1 MNKKLSSAEKKDM
14 YKQIDHLSKENLY
27 LLAENDPIINEEETK
42 EQISNVLGLNSDMQ
56 NYTNSL
62 EAQQNISLA
71 GEGVPDISAD
81 QKTARE
87 NARRWRTEINPEI
100 AISYTDLKSFLNF
113 VGILNEN
120 EIETIVD
127 EALTS
132 DNGKDNLNAL
142 IQEFSIDAEK
152 NNESSIKVSNVLA
165 DYNTLLNKDLSNFL
179 TSYEIIEAIFNDT
192 DGKRAQLRR
201 LLDEYLSIIQRCNVG
216 IGIASAAIVL
226 SVLTS
231 ILAAILSVISAG
243 TTATLIGGAVAIS
256 TAAVGSLPELIK
268 QRDEYQAKY
277 RSTNSEL
284 AHLNTQCA
292 LVTAIK
298 NNLTSMANYN
308 GKITP
313 QIGYLARTWQTIGN
327 NYAKIKESTDAG
339 LNSNKAIIM
348 KTRLKAAYRTALSLE
363 PIAKQCELNQLLPVK
378 VDKSLVIDLHLPSVW
393 TDKAID
399 PDTFFDYLRIRRKN

>member
-1 MNKKLSSAEKKDM
+1 
-14 YKQIDHLSKENLY
+14 
-27 LLAENDPIINEEETK
+27 
-42 EQISNVLGLNSDMQ
+42 
-56 NYTNSL
+56 
-62 EAQQNISLA
+62 
-71 GEGVPDISAD
+71 
-81 QKTARE
+81 
-87 NARRWRTEINPEI
+87 
-100 AISYTDLKSFLNF
+100 
-113 VGILNEN
+113 
-120 EIETIVD
+120 
-127 EALTS
+127 
-132 DNGKDNLNAL
+132 
-142 IQEFSIDAEK
+142 
-152 NNESSIKVSNVLA
+152 
-165 DYNTLLNKDLSNFL
+165 
-179 TSYEIIEAIFNDT
+179 
-192 DGKRAQLRR
+192 
-201 LLDEYLSIIQRCNVG
+201 NVG

-243 TTATLIGGAVAIS
+243 TTATIIGGAVAIS

-378 VDKSLVIDLHLPSVW
+378 VDRSLVIDLHLPSVW
-393 TDKAID
+393 TNKAID
-399 PDTFFDYLRIRRKN
+399 SDTFFDYLRIRRKN

>member
-1 MNKKLSSAEKKDM
+1 M

-81 QKTARE
+81 QETARE
-87 NARRWRTEINPEI
+87 NARRWRTEINPKI

-132 DNGKDNLNAL
+132 DSGKDNLNAL
-142 IQEFSIDAEK
+142 IQEFSIDAGK

-165 DYNTLLNKDLSNFL
+165 DYNTLLNKDFSNFL

-243 TTATLIGGAVAIS
+243 TTATIIGGAVAIS

-378 VDKSLVIDLHLPSVW
+378 VDRSLVIDLHLPSVW
-393 TDKAID
+393 TNKAID
-399 PDTFFDYLRIRRKN
+399 SDTFFDYLRIRRKN

>member
-81 QKTARE
+81 QETARE
-87 NARRWRTEINPEI
+87 NARRWRTEINPKI

-132 DNGKDNLNAL
+132 DSGKDNLNAL
-142 IQEFSIDAEK
+142 IQEFSIDAGK

-165 DYNTLLNKDLSNFL
+165 DYNTLLNKDFSNFL

-243 TTATLIGGAVAIS
+243 TTATIIGGAVAIS

-378 VDKSLVIDLHLPSVW
+378 VDRSLVIDLHLPSVW
-393 TDKAID
+393 TNKAID
-399 PDTFFDYLRIRRKN
+399 SDTFFDYLRIRRKN

>member
-81 QKTARE
+81 QETARE
-87 NARRWRTEINPEI
+87 NARRWRTEINPKI

-132 DNGKDNLNAL
+132 DSGKDNLNAL
-142 IQEFSIDAEK
+142 IQEFSIDAGK
-152 NNESSIKVSNVLA
+152 NNQSSIKVSNVLA
-165 DYNTLLNKDLSNFL
+165 DYNTLLNKDFSNFL

-243 TTATLIGGAVAIS
+243 TTATIIGGAVAIS

-378 VDKSLVIDLHLPSVW
+378 VDRSLVIDLHLPSVW
-393 TDKAID
+393 TNKAID
-399 PDTFFDYLRIRRKN
+399 SDTFFDYLRIRRKN

>member
-243 TTATLIGGAVAIS
+243 TTATIIGGAVAIS

>member
-87 NARRWRTEINPEI
+87 NARRWRTEINPKI

-132 DNGKDNLNAL
+132 DSGKDNLNAL
-142 IQEFSIDAEK
+142 IQEFSIDAGK

-165 DYNTLLNKDLSNFL
+165 DYNTLLNKDFSNFL

-243 TTATLIGGAVAIS
+243 TTATIIGGAVAIS

-378 VDKSLVIDLHLPSVW
+378 VDRSLVIDLHLPSVW
-393 TDKAID
+393 TNKAID
-399 PDTFFDYLRIRRKN
+399 SDTFFDYLRIRRKN